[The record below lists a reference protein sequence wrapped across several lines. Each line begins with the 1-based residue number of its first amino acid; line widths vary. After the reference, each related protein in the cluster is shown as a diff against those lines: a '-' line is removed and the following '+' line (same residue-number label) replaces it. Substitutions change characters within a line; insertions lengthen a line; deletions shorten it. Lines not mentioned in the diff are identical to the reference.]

1 MYIYYRRP
9 STLLTS
15 CWLCRL
21 QRKWNAQRYRLLLIE
36 SLTSKKLALRKPS
49 KQVASRRPMTAEDL
63 PPAKVILFIPITV
76 TVVLTFRG
84 VEKLFRMWRKKNK
97 SRVKWKKKTK
107 FRASAGELA
116 KGFQVHLEIKRCKP
130 LPLSLPSVDI
140 CLGTPL
146 QQIPTCSNHGTTST
160 MGMKVV

>member
-1 MYIYYRRP
+1 MYIYCRRP
-9 STLLTS
+9 STLSTS
-15 CWLCRL
+15 RRSCRL

-49 KQVASRRPMTAEDL
+49 KQVASHRPMTAEDL

-76 TVVLTFRG
+76 TIVLTFRG

-130 LPLSLPSVDI
+130 LPLSLLSVDI

-146 QQIPTCSNHGTTST
+146 QQIPTCSNHGTMST